1 MHELTRTFNFAKQN
15 KNVPADYEFSGYT
28 LLKTQLQPP
37 LLPICPENYIIPKGY
52 N

>member
-1 MHELTRTFNFAKQN
+1 
-15 KNVPADYEFSGYT
+15 

-52 N
+52 NWWIELQANGMNYMGQ